1 MKRIFLTLIVLAL
14 AAVGPTIFPIAQSGH
29 GNLANLAVDALLPSI
44 VFLAAIAVFTRRG
57 EHWLSR
63 AIVLGALAGAIATVA
78 LEIVRLIGF
87 HFDYMPGNLPR
98 LMGVLL
104 LDRFAQGPSLASDI
118 AGWAYHFWNGA
129 SFGII
134 YSLLLGTRRRWLGPV
149 FGLAVGL
156 GFLVSPVVISLGVGY
171 FGLQYSYGF
180 PVTVLLAHLAFGGAL
195 GVLAYRLLGPQ
206 PDGLISSLR
215 TGHGTTCGDV
225 QMAHKLVNR

>member
-1 MKRIFLTLIVLAL
+1 MKRTFLTLLVLGL

-29 GNLANLAVDALLPSI
+29 GNLAALAVEALLPSI
-44 VFLAAIAVFTRRG
+44 VFLAAIAVFARRG

-63 AIVLGALAGAIATVA
+63 TIVLGALAGAIATIA

-104 LDRFAQGPSLASDI
+104 LDRFALGPSPASDI

-134 YSLLLGTRRRWLGPV
+134 YSLLLGTRRRWAGPI
-149 FGLAVGL
+149 FGLAIGI

-171 FGLQYSYGF
+171 FGLQFSYGF
-180 PVTVLLAHLAFGGAL
+180 PATVLLAHLAFGGAL
-195 GVLAYRLLGPQ
+195 GVISYRLLGPQ
-206 PDGLISSLR
+206 PDQLLSALR
-215 TGHGTTCGDV
+215 ATPCGACGSAAT
-225 QMAHKLVNR
+225 AHAPAER